1 MSEENDRK
9 LYAHYKGVIA
19 GSHSTGN
26 SVSNELRVSDA
37 KRHLADLIK
46 KTKKRSP
53 NFILDEA
60 EAKAEEARLKAAEE
74 AKLKAAEEAKV
85 VDITSNKVVDTTKE
99 TKSKVKK

>member
-37 KRHLADLIK
+37 ERHLADLIK

-53 NFILDEA
+53 NFTFEDEQP
-60 EAKAEEARLKAAEE
+60 KEE
-74 AKLKAAEEAKV
+74 
-85 VDITSNKVVDTTKE
+85 IKE
-99 TKSKVKK
+99 TKSKGKK